1 MVENRRPSRPRR
13 KKEGDSRQ
21 RDKGKRKPEDSLSWS
36 SKGNRFKKYPGVRM
50 AIISI
55 TFNSN
60 SSSNHNR
67 LPHSNN
73 SNSNSRLLDSNSF
86 NSHSRQP
93 LSLLSNKD
101 VPIILIPGED
111 SHNSKVNSSN
121 SPDSSNSISNS
132 NSNSFRLNS
141 NSFSPSNKCNNKMSN
156 NNRTSSHNNNR
167 VSNNRISLNRDS
179 SLRGSQLRLICGILP
194 RLKPRF

>member
-36 SKGNRFKKYPGVRM
+36 SKGNRSKKYPGVRM
-50 AIISI
+50 AITSI

-73 SNSNSRLLDSNSF
+73 SNSNSRLPDSNSF
-86 NSHSRQP
+86 SSHNRQP
-93 LSLLSNKD
+93 LSSHSNRG
-101 VPIILIPGED
+101 VPITLILGED
-111 SHNSKVNSSN
+111 SHNSKDNSSN
-121 SPDSSNSISNS
+121 NSSL
-132 NSNSFRLNS
+132 SNSFRLNS
-141 NSFSPSNKCNNKMSN
+141 NSFSPSNKCNN
-156 NNRTSSHNNNR
+156 
-167 VSNNRISLNRDS
+167 S
-179 SLRGSQLRLICGILP
+179 SLQGSQHRLICGILP
-194 RLKPRF
+194 RLKPRFKRL

>member
-36 SKGNRFKKYPGVRM
+36 SKGNRSKKYPGVRM
-50 AIISI
+50 AITSI

-73 SNSNSRLLDSNSF
+73 SNSNSRLPDSNSL
-86 NSHSRQP
+86 N
-93 LSLLSNKD
+93 
-101 VPIILIPGED
+101 
-111 SHNSKVNSSN
+111 
-121 SPDSSNSISNS
+121 
-132 NSNSFRLNS
+132 NSFRLNS
-141 NSFSPSNKCNNKMSN
+141 NSFSPSNKCNN
-156 NNRTSSHNNNR
+156 
-167 VSNNRISLNRDS
+167 S
-179 SLRGSQLRLICGILP
+179 SLQGSQHRLICSILP
-194 RLKPRF
+194 RLKPRFKRL

>member
-36 SKGNRFKKYPGVRM
+36 SKGNRSKKYPGVRM
-50 AIISI
+50 AITSI

-73 SNSNSRLLDSNSF
+73 SNSNSRLPDSNSF
-86 NSHSRQP
+86 NSH
-93 LSLLSNKD
+93 
-101 VPIILIPGED
+101 
-111 SHNSKVNSSN
+111 NSKDNSSN
-121 SPDSSNSISNS
+121 NSPNSSNSISNS
-132 NSNSFRLNS
+132 SLSNSFRLNS
-141 NSFSPSNKCNNKMSN
+141 NSFSPSNKCNN
-156 NNRTSSHNNNR
+156 
-167 VSNNRISLNRDS
+167 S
-179 SLRGSQLRLICGILP
+179 SLQGSQHRLICGILP
-194 RLKPRF
+194 RLKPRFKRL